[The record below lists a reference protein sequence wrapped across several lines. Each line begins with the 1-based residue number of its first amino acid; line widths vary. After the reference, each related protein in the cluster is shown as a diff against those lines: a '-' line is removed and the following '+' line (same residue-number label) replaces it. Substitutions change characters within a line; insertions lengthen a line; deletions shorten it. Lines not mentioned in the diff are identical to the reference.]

1 MTESHFARLDVHF
14 RTDALSSN
22 ASQRRAVSATCG
34 DASGVGRL
42 AAEVEGGESDDP
54 TRASRPTGGGG
65 WLPLRKNGSL
75 RAPRV
80 PESPLHTG
88 GAVFIDG
95 LVASY
100 ARRQRRSLG
109 GDWR

>member
-42 AAEVEGGESDDP
+42 AAEVEGGDSDDP
-54 TRASRPTGGGG
+54 TRASRQTGACARPRHICPCNTTDRGPAVPTVRQG
-65 WLPLRKNGSL
+65 PY
-75 RAPRV
+75 V
-80 PESPLHTG
+80 PG
-88 GAVFIDG
+88 
-95 LVASY
+95 
-100 ARRQRRSLG
+100 RSLLC
-109 GDWR
+109 